1 MHLDWVKKPI
11 EPNPLIRKSYFEFH
25 FLPVLWERAK
35 EAVRPYFQPQRSAQ
49 GIKNSLLGL
58 LYFYCDVMMM
68 MLLNRWKTMR
78 NKSFFDW
85 YLFVRERKQRNN
97 GVRIEAGEAVGC
109 GWRSGTNSQDQD
121 NPDLKKC
128 QESREGY
135 PEKPF
140 LFLFIALDLFL
151 LCLFS
156 SSNLLWPIWWK
167 WCLYNNNNNNNTNM
181 VMAMA

>member
-1 MHLDWVKKPI
+1 MHLGWVKKPI

-35 EAVRPYFQPQRSAQ
+35 EAGRPYFQPQRSAQ
-49 GIKNSLLGL
+49 GIKKSLLGL
-58 LYFYCDVMMM
+58 LYFYCDVMM

-78 NKSFFDW
+78 NKSFFNW

-151 LCLFS
+151 LFLFS

-167 WCLYNNNNNNNTNM
+167 WCLYNNNNNNNNTNM